1 MIQFPV
7 EIFYTIWSVL
17 LSGFLWMLRTL
28 ATDQRAQRSIAL
40 VTGAGLR
47 ATSYALTTAR
57 TEVSKAMRPESDGG
71 VRITPEEWKTIIKQ
85 AVGAGWQFLERAGPG
100 VLHQAVDLYGGE
112 DAVREAIVNKVTES
126 LKEKGYKIK

>member
-17 LSGFLWMLRTL
+17 LSGFLWMLHTL

-57 TEVSKAMRPESDGG
+57 AEVSKAMQPGSDGG
-71 VRITPEEWKTIIKQ
+71 ARITPEEWKTIIKN
-85 AVGAGWQFLERAGPG
+85 AVAAGWQFLERAGPG
-100 VLHQAVDLYGGE
+100 VLQQAVDLYGGE
-112 DAVREAIVNKVTES
+112 EAVREAIVNKVTES